1 MEKERA
7 LAEETQAT
15 LAALDAMR
23 KAHEAEVQ
31 REIGRFKEEFLDEIR
46 RGKDSNG
53 SHQQHEKEL
62 QEIRH
67 EILSLSE
74 KYSHK
79 CLESAAL
86 DQKVSFLAQQ
96 VSVSQRQIHD
106 LDARNQQL
114 RAFVEAD
121 QVNEQTTESQEQP
134 EKLLKAKDSQLL
146 LLQEDVAELQFC
158 LRESQSREEE
168 LATLA
173 RQLGQYLRTERP
185 LRQDEV
191 TALRHRLEDTLLL
204 SGPSTS
210 SRKSSSSTEEKSHS
224 TASHEVSRFHYV
236 RSKDLTRSPS
246 CPRLSGFLSLT
257 PRSTRSL
264 LRDSAGNNN
273 SNSSNNNN

>member
-31 REIGRFKEEFLDEIR
+31 REIGRFKEEYLSQTVLRHD
-46 RGKDSNG
+46 KNAA
-53 SHQQHEKEL
+53 SHKHEKEL
-62 QEIRH
+62 QEIRR

-74 KYSHK
+74 KYSDK

-86 DQKVSFLAQQ
+86 EQKVSTLGQQ
-96 VSVSQRQIHD
+96 VLLECYQRCCISTTLIKAIDVFLMFFFFNVMEKVSVAQRQIHD

-114 RAFVEAD
+114 RSFLDGVDGSNDAV
-121 QVNEQTTESQEQP
+121 EQP
-134 EKLLKAKDSQLL
+134 DSTPGQMLKAKDSQLL

-185 LRQDEV
+185 LRPVSKFSSFFFFTLVLYLIEFQFSA
-191 TALRHRLEDTLLL
+191 TNRHQF
-204 SGPSTS
+204 
-210 SRKSSSSTEEKSHS
+210 K
-224 TASHEVSRFHYV
+224 
-236 RSKDLTRSPS
+236 
-246 CPRLSGFLSLT
+246 
-257 PRSTRSL
+257 
-264 LRDSAGNNN
+264 
-273 SNSSNNNN
+273 